1 MSSRFNANDYDY
13 YVDKYKEESKKAEK
27 PLPCSKLSSLNL
39 PKDSWYVD
47 NCPDENVCSWAE
59 FVKWCGFPARKHPLS
74 KEETTNLIYKMQKTI
89 KRPLIYDDFRGV
101 NLSHPSI
108 LTIKKYWGTFNN
120 MKKDLGLAI
129 NQDSMLEKSLTKEQ
143 FDTMIT
149 DICDY
154 VKKDNRDFITTS
166 EIDCVDRWNNSQC
179 LRKYAQKYYGLSLTQ
194 MFCGKGIR
202 LGKQGRGLTFDFS
215 DGEHVTSQFEYLF
228 SKMLRKHGLEY
239 NHDYF
244 RDVKYSLFIPGYEG
258 NMNCDY
264 VIKIGEKVLYIEIA
278 GIIEVY
284 KTWFFQDKPIS
295 NRKSRE
301 QYRIKLT
308 KKMKMLNE
316 NNLKYFILFPCDLTE
331 SNVSL
336 ILSDGSVALRKK
348 IEKFVE
354 NNIDWI
360 KVRKIGELRY
370 NKQ

>member
-1 MSSRFNANDYDY
+1 M
-13 YVDKYKEESKKAEK
+13 
-27 PLPCSKLSSLNL
+27 
-39 PKDSWYVD
+39 
-47 NCPDENVCSWAE
+47 
-59 FVKWCGFPARKHPLS
+59 
-74 KEETTNLIYKMQKTI
+74 
-89 KRPLIYDDFRGV
+89 IYDDFRGV

-202 LGKQGRGLTFDFS
+202 LGKQGRGLTFVFS

-370 NKQ
+370 DKQ